1 MGRGICGDAERDM
14 KARGITDA
22 ERNMQRSVMD
32 AERNMQRS
40 IMDAERN
47 MQRSIINVE
56 RNTQRSVMD
65 ADMRMYMRR
74 IIPMCMN
81 TMMVRYVNAPP
92 AHRREKNYM

>member
-14 KARGITDA
+14 KARGITDV

-32 AERNMQRS
+32 AERN
-40 IMDAERN
+40 
-47 MQRSIINVE
+47 
-56 RNTQRSVMD
+56 TQRSVMD
-65 ADMRMYMRR
+65 TDMRMYMRR
-74 IIPMCMN
+74 IIPMYMN